1 MNISE
6 FKKKLC
12 IVIDENREKIIN
24 IAKELEKTPELGF
37 KEYITTSKINSF
49 LEELGYETEI
59 NIAETGVKAMLKE
72 DECCSPNIAVM
83 GEIDAITCPENGLA
97 DPLTGAAHV
106 CGHHLQASIMLGV
119 ALALKLSGADK
130 ILGGNVTFF
139 GVPAE
144 EYVEIAYRTKLL
156 EQEKLHFLG
165 GKQELIY
172 RGHFDN
178 IDMGIITH
186 AEANTPGEALNV
198 ADWCNGFITKTVRY
212 LGKIAHAGCNPENG
226 INALNA
232 ALIGLNALNALR
244 ETFPDEDHIRVHPII
259 TKGGD
264 SVNVIPADV
273 RLELYVRGKTMEAI
287 EKVSESVD
295 NALRAG
301 GIAVGAETIIKTMPG
316 YLPLASS
323 QEMNEVLLSNA
334 HSLIPKEN
342 TKHISYLAS
351 GDIGDLSHIMP
362 AIQVT
367 TGGVDGIPHSKEFH
381 VTDYY
386 SAVIIPAK
394 AIAMT
399 VAELL
404 FDNSEK
410 AKTIVNNFKP
420 VLSKDEYLDKMTG
433 LFS

>member
-1 MNISE
+1 MNICE

-12 IVIDENREKIIN
+12 DAIEDNSEKIIN
-24 IAKELEKTPELGF
+24 ITKELEKTPELGF
-37 KEYITTSKINSF
+37 KEHITTSKINIF
-49 LEELGYETEI
+49 LEELGYSTEV
-59 NIAETGVKAMLKE
+59 NIAETGVKAVLKE
-72 DECCSPNIAVM
+72 GESCSPNIAVM
-83 GEIDAITCPENGLA
+83 GEIDAITCPENILA

-119 ALALKLSGADK
+119 ALGLKLSGADK
-130 ILGGNVTFF
+130 ILDGNVTFF

-156 EQEKLHFLG
+156 EQKRLHFLG

-172 RGHFDN
+172 RGYFDD

-212 LGKIAHAGCNPENG
+212 IGKIAHAGCNPENG

-273 RLELYVRGKTMEAI
+273 QLELYVRGRTMEAI
-287 EKVSESVD
+287 EKVSGSVD

-301 GIAVGAETIIKTMPG
+301 GLAVGAETIIKTLPG
-316 YLPLASS
+316 YLPLKSS

-334 HSLIPKEN
+334 YKLIAKEN

-351 GDIGDLSHIMP
+351 GDIGDLSHIMST
-362 AIQVT
+362 IQVT

-381 VTDYY
+381 VADYY

-399 VAELL
+399 VADLL
-404 FDNSEK
+404 YNNSQK
-410 AKTIVNNFKP
+410 AKTIINNFKP
-420 VLSKDEYLDKMTG
+420 VLSKDEYLNKMTG

>member
-1 MNISE
+1 MNIR
-6 FKKKLC
+6 KLKNYLC
-12 IVIDENREKIIN
+12 DIIDENCDKIVN

-37 KEYITTSKINSF
+37 KEHITTSTITRF
-49 LEELGYETEI
+49 LKELGYNTEE
-59 NIAETGVKAMLKE
+59 NIAETGVKAKLKE
-72 DECCSPNIAVM
+72 SGCFSPNIAVM
-83 GEIDAITCPENGLA
+83 GEIDAITCHENSLA

-106 CGHHLQASIMLGV
+106 CGHHLQAAIMLGV
-119 ALALKLSGADK
+119 ALALKLSDAEKMLD
-130 ILGGNVTFF
+130 GNVTFI

-156 EQEKLHFLG
+156 EEKKLHFLG

-172 RGHFDN
+172 RGYFDD
-178 IDMGIITH
+178 IDMSIITH
-186 AEANTPGEALNV
+186 AEANTPEKALNV

-232 ALIGLNALNALR
+232 ALVGLNAVNALR

-273 RLELYVRGKTMEAI
+273 RLELYVRGRTMECI
-287 EKVSESVD
+287 EKVSDSVD

-301 GIAVGAETIIKTMPG
+301 GLAVGAETIIKTMPG
-316 YLPLASS
+316 YLPLSSS
-323 QEMNEVLLSNA
+323 QEMNEILLHNA
-334 HSLIPKEN
+334 YSLIPKEN

-351 GDIGDLSHIMP
+351 GDIGDLSHLMP
-362 AIQVT
+362 TIQVT

-381 VTDYY
+381 VADYY

-399 VAELL
+399 LVDFLHK
-404 FDNSEK
+404 DSSK
-410 AKTIVNNFKP
+410 AKLIIKNFKP
-420 VLSKDEYLDKMTG
+420 IFSKEEYLNKMSG